1 MTDRAM
7 ILAAGLGTR
16 LRPLTEH
23 IPKPL
28 IPVAGRALLENI
40 LVNLRAAGVREIAI
54 NTHHLAP
61 QVREFVKRLE
71 DPGGIVLFHEPR
83 ILGVGG
89 GLANAREF
97 LGRSPYFLQHNGDAL
112 TDLDFEAL
120 CREHE
125 GSGAWVTMALK
136 DCPAINNVMV
146 SPDGLI
152 LDILPMGTAW
162 SGDRGRLL
170 GYMSIGAF
178 SPRVFDYLPKKG
190 PASLTDALVRMAK
203 EHPGKVRAHFP
214 IEETYWN
221 TLENLQGY
229 RAAHEDILVRKA
241 LRLRGIDTSGS
252 PVLVAPGAEVSPKA
266 VLRGFASIGRDCR
279 VEAGAE
285 VEDCVL
291 LRGAVA
297 KGGAKYRRAVIGR
310 DFCISQETVFVSGLE
325 IVKRRGYGPGLQISP
340 LVEQGSDRQFFR
352 LTDGWRSEVLMLCP
366 ADDPDFGR
374 YVEIGSF
381 LQTRDLGVPEVFA
394 VDERGWCALLEDLG
408 DYILYLL
415 AREGDLVFVEGLYR
429 KVIELLVSMQ
439 VRASRDLAACPAA
452 GERALDYHQLRWET
466 AYFRDNFLHRLLGM
480 EPEATAKLEPEFHSL
495 AEVVAG
501 HPQVFIHR
509 DFQSQNI
516 LIKRGRA
523 RIVDFQ
529 GARRG
534 PLAYDLASLLR
545 DPYVS
550 LPAALRDSLAEEY
563 RLALAD
569 AGGPRLSKEE
579 FSGLFLLD
587 GLQRNMQAVG
597 AYCFLWLVKGKP
609 QFRQFIRPGLSQIE
623 DELASVR
630 AMPCLAE
637 LVARARER
645 LDSGGEALLRLV
657 V

>member
-1 MTDRAM
+1 M

-28 IPVAGRALLENI
+28 IPVAGRPLLENI

-54 NTHHLAP
+54 NTHHLAG
-61 QVREFVKRLE
+61 QVRDFVKRLA
-71 DPGGIVLFHEPR
+71 DPSGIVLFHEPR

-89 GLANAREF
+89 GLVNAREF
-97 LGRSPYFLQHNGDAL
+97 LSRSPYFLQHNGDAL
-112 TDLDFEAL
+112 TDLDIEAL

-125 GSGAWVTMALK
+125 ESRAWVTLALK
-136 DCPAINNVMV
+136 DSAAINNVLV
-146 SPDGLI
+146 SAEGLL
-152 LDILPMGTAW
+152 LDILPMGTGW

-178 SPRVFDYLPKKG
+178 SPRIFDYLPKKG
-190 PASLTDALVRMAK
+190 PSSLTDAVVRVAK

-214 IEETYWN
+214 KKETYWN

-229 RAAHEDILVRKA
+229 RIAHEDILVRKA
-241 LRLRGIDTSGS
+241 LRLRGIDTSGG
-252 PVLVAPGAEVSPKA
+252 PVLAVPGSEVSPKA

-285 VEDCVL
+285 LEDCVL
-291 LRGAVA
+291 LRGGVA
-297 KGGAKYRRAVIGR
+297 KGGAKYRQAVLGR
-310 DFCISQETVFVSGLE
+310 DFCISQETVFVSGRE

-352 LTDGWRSEVLMLCP
+352 LTDGRRSEILMLCP
-366 ADDPDFGR
+366 ADDPDFAR
-374 YVEIGSF
+374 YMEIGRF
-381 LQTRDLGVPEVFA
+381 LQARDLGVPEVFS
-394 VDERGWCALLEDLG
+394 VDEREWCVLLEDLG
-408 DYILYLL
+408 DDILYLL
-415 AREGDLVFVEGLYR
+415 AREGDLVFMEGLYR

-466 AYFRDNFLHRLLGM
+466 NYFRDNFLHRLIGM
-480 EPEATAKLEPEFHSL
+480 GPDATAALEPEFHAL
-495 AEVVAG
+495 AEIVAG
-501 HPQVFIHR
+501 HAQTFIHR

-516 LIKRGRA
+516 LMKRGRA

-534 PLAYDLASLLR
+534 PLTYDLASLLR
-545 DPYVS
+545 DPYVC
-550 LPAALRDSLAEEY
+550 LPKALRDSLTEDY

-569 AGGPRLSKEE
+569 AGGPRLPKEQLSE
-579 FSGLFLLD
+579 LFLQA
-587 GLQRNMQAVG
+587 GLQRSMQAVG

-609 QFRQFIRPGLSQIE
+609 QFRQFIRPGLAQIE
-623 DELASVR
+623 DELASMQTLPR
-630 AMPCLAE
+630 LAD
-637 LVARARER
+637 LVAKARET
-645 LDSGGEALLRLV
+645 LESSEDALIRSV